1 MILPYPWGPGR
12 PVPSP
17 ERVPPGAAAL
27 LQEPIDRTQ
36 ARIDCPA
43 RNRDRL
49 AACPAAVRP
58 DGGRTSRCVALFL
71 RLRWCSGALPP
82 SPEPPV
88 HPP

>member
-49 AACPAAVRP
+49 AACPAAVGERT
-58 DGGRTSRCVALFL
+58 GRDPRVVH
-71 RLRWCSGALPP
+71 RGRVILP
-82 SPEPPV
+82 
-88 HPP
+88 